1 VSEQLPSSA
10 QSRPA
15 RGLILAVLCLVLA
28 AVQIVIVGTTDKYA
42 GRDLDT
48 RDGARVTADPSEIDR
63 LKSGLQAADPVAR
76 VESAAG
82 LLRLG
87 LIEAG
92 DALLEVAAGPEGEG
106 QRAAVAEFGRVA
118 KPMGEA
124 VGFILDWPASDDTPP
139 TAEQIKSARYFWEQ
153 RANPTLLL
161 DVQDRLAGGDLRWA
175 ELDRASVLRDW
186 LHRASDGKSE
196 RR

>member
-1 VSEQLPSSA
+1 MSEQLPSSA

-15 RGLILAVLCLVLA
+15 RGLILAVLCLVVA

-42 GRDLDT
+42 GRDLNT
-48 RDGARVTADPSEIDR
+48 RDGARATADPSEIDR

-87 LIEAG
+87 MIEAG

-106 QRAAVAEFGRVA
+106 RTAAVAEFGRVA

-124 VGFILDWPASDDTPP
+124 IGFILDWPASDDTPP
-139 TAEQIKSARYFWEQ
+139 TAEQLKSARDFWEQ